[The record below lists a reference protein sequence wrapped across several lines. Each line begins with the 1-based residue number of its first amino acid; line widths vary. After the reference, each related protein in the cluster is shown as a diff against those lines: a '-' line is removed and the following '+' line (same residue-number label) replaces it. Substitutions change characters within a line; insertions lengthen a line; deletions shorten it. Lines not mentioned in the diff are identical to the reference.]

1 MRGLAEVGIT
11 ALVDEATGYEK
22 VRDKQALQAIL
33 DQFLRKELAVWAKR
47 FPDEFYRQ
55 IFRLKGWE
63 YKIGS
68 VKRPSVIGYYTK
80 DIVYAR
86 LAPGVLAELDK
97 LNPAENGRR
106 KVKHHQWLSE
116 HVGNTRLAE
125 VIGAVIMAMKLSQSW
140 EQFKRI
146 LDSTMPRVGDNLPLV
161 FTEEDYTIE
170 REELLQLQPSLDGSQ
185 QQP

>member
-1 MRGLAEVGIT
+1 MLTRGLAEVGIT

-22 VRDKQALQAIL
+22 VRDEQALQSIL

-63 YKIGS
+63 YKPGS
-68 VKRPSVIGYYTK
+68 VARPSVIGYYTK

-86 LAPGVLAELDK
+86 LAPGVLAELEK
-97 LNPAENGRR
+97 MNPAENGRR
-106 KVKHHQWLSE
+106 KVRHHQWLSE

-125 VIGAVIMAMKLSQSW
+125 VIGGVIMAMKLSSNW
-140 EQFKRI
+140 EQFKAI
-146 LDSTMPRVGDNLPLV
+146 LDSTMPRVGDTLPLV
-161 FTEEDYTIE
+161 FEEQDYAYQ
-170 REELLQLQPSLDGSQ
+170 REELLQLQQPLAGSQ
-185 QQP
+185 